1 MKTAL
6 RFMNSAVSLLNI
18 FRRND
23 HLGLCG
29 DNPSNPADSVIEA
42 AIAYISN
49 NLKWITKV
57 AAGQESAAATQK
69 GLQLSGPKLP

>member
-1 MKTAL
+1 M
-6 RFMNSAVSLLNI
+6 
-18 FRRND
+18 
-23 HLGLCG
+23 GLCG